1 MRHDGLYLN
10 DIVEAA
16 DRIAEF
22 IAGIDPQGFQNS
34 ELVRSAVVQ
43 KLGVIGEAAAHVS
56 EELVARYPEIP
67 WPKSWPSATYLCT
80 RTSESI
86 GKSFGV
92 LRRTGAPTYGCRLRT
107 SLPWNFR
114 GLRIR
119 DCKIPSRSI
128 TGRHTDQRQP
138 PESKAGQTER

>member
-22 IAGIDPQGFQNS
+22 IAGIDAQGFQNS

-56 EELVARYPEIP
+56 E
-67 WPKSWPSATYLCT
+67 
-80 RTSESI
+80 
-86 GKSFGV
+86 
-92 LRRTGAPTYGCRLRT
+92 
-107 SLPWNFR
+107 
-114 GLRIR
+114 
-119 DCKIPSRSI
+119 D
-128 TGRHTDQRQP
+128 
-138 PESKAGQTER
+138 